1 MPARFAQQPMT
12 GLRLPFDRAGFLR
25 PSVCRYID
33 LRISKTHSFHA
44 KEPLSWRAPRIERCR
59 QASNKPWGSPIMRIH
74 PIAPHQRPAKF
85 HSWAFVPDNDNEGLT
100 GTEAEEAASALIF
113 ALGDGG
119 DGRLDPTFHPEIGPA
134 LDVLRCDWQEL
145 LEQDKHGSKSGFSSC
160 WRFARA
166 FQHPWVCQLTKQ
178 PLRAGPC
185 AKRKRLRSIW
195 CALWGKATLSRASA
209 SSRCCRRS
217 TICGVIGWRSF
228 NTTCR
233 N

>member
-1 MPARFAQQPMT
+1 MINPWGFVLTGERAGLQQPMT
-12 GLRLPFDRAGFLR
+12 GLRVPLDRAGFLR

-33 LRISKTHSFHA
+33 LRIPKTHSFHA
-44 KEPLSWRAPRIERCR
+44 KEPLSWRAPRIERSW

-85 HSWAFVPDNDNEGLT
+85 HGWTFVSDNDNEGLT

-145 LEQDKHGSKSGFSSC
+145 LEQDKHGSKSGFGKLL
-160 WRFARA
+160 A
-166 FQHPWVCQLTKQ
+166 FCKSVPTPVGGNCGNSQ
-178 PLRAGPC
+178 
-185 AKRKRLRSIW
+185 S
-195 CALWGKATLSRASA
+195 TL
-209 SSRCCRRS
+209 
-217 TICGVIGWRSF
+217 
-228 NTTCR
+228 
-233 N
+233 